1 MCLGLELRTAQGF
14 NPDGSE
20 IAMQMDPSLQQN
32 WFWDG
37 SLKESEITAEM
48 GLGLDPRR
56 AQDCNPNRSGIANQI
71 NPAFQQL
78 G

>member
-1 MCLGLELRTAQGF
+1 
-14 NPDGSE
+14 
-20 IAMQMDPSLQQN
+20 MQMDPSLQQN
-32 WFWDG
+32 RFWDD

-48 GLGLDPRR
+48 GLGLNPRR

-71 NPAFQQL
+71 NPASQQL